1 MRLLVFGATGGTG
14 RQTVEQ
20 ALAQGHQVTAFV
32 RQPAALAIQHPDLT
46 VVQGD
51 AQGKEAVRKVMPGHD
66 VVVSALGTR
75 GGPAVLPECTRNI
88 LDAMQEHGVRRSLWV
103 SSFGAGDSINQ
114 MSWLAQNLIVKGF
127 LRQAIE
133 EKDAQEQI
141 IMASD
146 TDWIIARPGGLTDGP
161 RTGVYRVLGSASKE
175 KVGRP
180 SISRG
185 DVADFLLKHLTGD
198 QYVREAVGLTY

>member
-1 MRLLVFGATGGTG
+1 MKLLVFGATGGTG

-20 ALAQGHQVTAFV
+20 ALAQGHQVTALV
-32 RQPAALAIQHPDLT
+32 RQPTALAIQHPNL
-46 VVQGD
+46 VVAQGD
-51 AQGKEAVRKVMPGHD
+51 ALDKEAVRKVMLGHD
-66 VVVSALGTR
+66 VVISALGTR
-75 GGPAVLPECTRNI
+75 GGPPMLPEITRNI

-114 MSWLAQNLIVKGF
+114 MSWISQTLIVKGF

-133 EKDAQEQI
+133 EKNAQEKI

-146 TDWIIARPGGLTDGP
+146 MDWIVTRPGGLTDGP
-161 RTGVYRVLGSASKE
+161 RTSVYRVLGSDSKE

-180 SISRG
+180 SISRA
-185 DVADFLLKHLTGD
+185 DVADFMLKHLTGD
-198 QYVREAVGLTY
+198 QYLRAAVGLTY

>member
-1 MRLLVFGATGGTG
+1 MKLLVFGATGGTG

-32 RQPAALAIQHPDLT
+32 RQPTALSMQHADLT

-51 AQGKEAVRKVMPGHD
+51 GQDKDAVCKVMPGHD
-66 VVVSALGTR
+66 LVISALGTR
-75 GGPAVLPECTRNI
+75 GGPPMLPEISRNI
-88 LDAMQEHGVRRSLWV
+88 LDAMAEHGIRRSLWV

-114 MSWLAQNLIVKGF
+114 MSWLSQTLIVKGF

-133 EKDAQEQI
+133 EKNVQEQI
-141 IMASD
+141 SMASD

-161 RTGVYRVLGSASKE
+161 CTGVYRVLGSASKE

-180 SISRG
+180 SISRA

-198 QYVREAVGLTY
+198 QYVRAAVGLTY

>member
-1 MRLLVFGATGGTG
+1 
-14 RQTVEQ
+14 
-20 ALAQGHQVTAFV
+20 
-32 RQPAALAIQHPDLT
+32 
-46 VVQGD
+46 
-51 AQGKEAVRKVMPGHD
+51 
-66 VVVSALGTR
+66 VVSALGTR

-146 TDWIIARPGGLTDGP
+146 TDWIIVRPGGLTDGP
-161 RTGVYRVLGSASKE
+161 CTGVYRVLGSASKE

-180 SISRG
+180 SISRA

-198 QYVREAVGLTY
+198 QYLRAAVGLTY

>member
-1 MRLLVFGATGGTG
+1 MKLLVFGATGGTG

-32 RQPAALAIQHPDLT
+32 RQPTALAIQHANLA

-51 AQGKEAVRKVMPGHD
+51 GQDKDAVRKAMPGHD
-66 VVVSALGTR
+66 VVISALGTR
-75 GGPAVLPECTRNI
+75 GGPPMLPEITRNI
-88 LDAMQEHGVRRSLWV
+88 LDAMAEHGIRRSLWV

-114 MSWLAQNLIVKGF
+114 MSWVSQTVIVKGF

-133 EKDAQEQI
+133 EKNAQEQI
-141 IMASD
+141 IMASGS
-146 TDWIIARPGGLTDGP
+146 DWIITRPGGLTDGP
-161 RTGVYRVLGSASKE
+161 RTGVYRVLGSDSKE

-180 SISRG
+180 SISRA
-185 DVADFLLKHLTGD
+185 DVADFMLKHLAGD
-198 QYVREAVGLTY
+198 QYLRAAVGLTY